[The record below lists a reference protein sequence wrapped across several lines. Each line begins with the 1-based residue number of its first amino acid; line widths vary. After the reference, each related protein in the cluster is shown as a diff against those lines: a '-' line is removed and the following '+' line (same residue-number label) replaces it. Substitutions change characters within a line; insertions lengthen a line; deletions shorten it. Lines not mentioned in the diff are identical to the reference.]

1 MTNRHVVFIPPPPL
15 SLFLLKEGCRAC
27 FGDGLILLAHAAANA
42 NGSNNLTIPFERNA
56 SGKDPYT
63 AIIGRMDAKKLAAR
77 LRMLC
82 KILYSNIECS
92 RGKGFFGEDI
102 DAADP
107 SPIHTFVCDQI
118 SASVNSGD
126 IHWLANL
133 SCLFLAAAMMFLAA
147 SLSVIVGTFPFDA
160 TDSYEALFVV
170 MAKSG

>member
-1 MTNRHVVFIPPPPL
+1 MTNRHVAFIPPPL
-15 SLFLLKEGCRAC
+15 SPFLLKEGCRAC

-42 NGSNNLTIPFERNA
+42 NGFNHLTIPFERNA
-56 SGKDPYT
+56 SGKDHYT

-82 KILYSNIECS
+82 KILCSNIECS
-92 RGKGFFGEDI
+92 RGKGFFDGDI

-107 SPIHTFVCDQI
+107 GPIHTFVCDQI

-126 IHWLANL
+126 IHWPANL
-133 SCLFLAAAMMFLAA
+133 SCLFLAAAMMFLA

-160 TDSYEALFVV
+160 TDSYEAPFVV